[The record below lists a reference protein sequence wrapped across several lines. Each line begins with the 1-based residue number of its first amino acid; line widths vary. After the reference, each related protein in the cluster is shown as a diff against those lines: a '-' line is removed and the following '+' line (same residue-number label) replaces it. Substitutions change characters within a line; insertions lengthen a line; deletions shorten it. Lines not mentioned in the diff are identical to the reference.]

1 MGGLTPLERAALR
14 ATFAEAGR
22 LADGLDRLVDADVL
36 TRENTGGGFFTTLA
50 VPMPPRF
57 QSLHLGEYV
66 WVAVEGL
73 DYGLGIILHLYEE
86 RLALLEGYAVG
97 PEDTSPINFE
107 NVRFA
112 VLSEPGALPADF
124 G

>member
-1 MGGLTPLERAALR
+1 MAGLTPLERAALS

-22 LADGLDRLVDADVL
+22 LAEGLDRLLDAEVL

-50 VPMPPRF
+50 VPLPSRGE
-57 QSLHLGEYV
+57 SLHLGDV
-66 WVAVEGL
+66 WVAVKGL
-73 DYGLGIILHLYEE
+73 DYGLGIILHLYDE
-86 RLALLEGYAVG
+86 RLPLLEGYAVA

-107 NVRFA
+107 DVRFA
-112 VLSEPGALPADF
+112 IVGEPSSMPTDF